1 MDMKA
6 VGALVAVLAGAT
18 AVRKSVPRDVIR
30 SRLTKIF
37 YALGVAMT
45 LGLSKSSM
53 AGPLWNKTLEPVFVD
68 LIEDVSYAVQE
79 GLIKGM
85 KSDNNT
91 PPPPGRPSPPGVSS
105 E

>member
-1 MDMKA
+1 MKA

-18 AVRKSVPRDVIR
+18 AVRKSVPRDVVR
-30 SRLTKIF
+30 NRLTKIF

-53 AGPLWNKTLEPVFVD
+53 AGPLWNKTLEPVFVE

-79 GLIKGM
+79 GLVKGM
-85 KSDNNT
+85 KSDNNNT
-91 PPPPGRPSPPGVSS
+91 PPSPPGRPSPPGVSS